1 MGLIILSIVFSMLRP
16 KIYNY
21 MGWQMTTNSTQQQP
35 PNFAP
40 PPSNYGGFRR
50 STAEE
55 IRLNEDEM
63 LRQKE
68 NVGEYQYQ
76 EKPEDYDDRIN
87 VFADDDEVDP
97 RDNL

>member
-1 MGLIILSIVFSMLRP
+1 
-16 KIYNY
+16 
-21 MGWQMTTNSTQQQP
+21 MGWQMPTNSTQQQP

-55 IRLNEDEM
+55 ILQNEEET
-63 LRQKE
+63 LGQKQ
-68 NVGEYQYQ
+68 NIVEYQYQ
-76 EKPEDYDDRIN
+76 EKPEDYDDSIN
-87 VFADDDEVDP
+87 VFADDEVDP